1 MGTRREASG
10 FERKALPGAILI
22 TQQTC
27 PAKSALHH
35 CYSRRDGNQE
45 EGISRGAGE
54 TRGSLSRKGLKR
66 SAVIGIAAIRVPTDG
81 SSLCSD
87 RAAPAC
93 LHFQGTSIHT
103 ASSRTSTR

>member
-1 MGTRREASG
+1 M
-10 FERKALPGAILI
+10 IW
-22 TQQTC
+22 
-27 PAKSALHH
+27 
-35 CYSRRDGNQE
+35 
-45 EGISRGAGE
+45 
-54 TRGSLSRKGLKR
+54 
-66 SAVIGIAAIRVPTDG
+66 IAAIRVPTDG